1 MQKDHASASTGS
13 NANAQIP
20 LILSMHADA
29 GSSIDKWP
37 RKWNLSI
44 IEYPVPAALVGG
56 QCCSSGWH
64 RISHDCV
71 GTVSMFYPMGKGV
84 QQASSTQLNTRD
96 QITPGPLAFTQAL
109 TTLTGFLYSPCSL
122 PMQDD
127 DAGPSGMQAGQCSAC
142 CPCPMPLASDLQTFS
157 TAACTHSTG
166 SSRNGFCLHAPAVL
180 LHLSELLQWLH
191 GHVSLN
197 SD

>member
-1 MQKDHASASTGS
+1 MQTLKSLSFSACMQMQAPRSTNDQGNETLASSSTLSRPLWVASVV
-13 NANAQIP
+13 Q
-20 LILSMHADA
+20 
-29 GSSIDKWP
+29 
-37 RKWNLSI
+37 
-44 IEYPVPAALVGG
+44 AA
-56 QCCSSGWH
+56 WH

-180 LHLSELLQWLH
+180 LHLSELLQ
-191 GHVSLN
+191 
-197 SD
+197 